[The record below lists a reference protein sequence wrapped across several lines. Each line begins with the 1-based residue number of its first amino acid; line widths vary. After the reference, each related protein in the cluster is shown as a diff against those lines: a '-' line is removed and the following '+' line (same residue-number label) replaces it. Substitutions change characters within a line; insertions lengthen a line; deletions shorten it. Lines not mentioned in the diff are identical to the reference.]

1 MMLLRSYG
9 RKRSKYIR
17 PYQQKLL
24 NETLPDYRINLP
36 DNMPMD
42 LADYFGGKNYQ
53 SYALE
58 IGFGD
63 GAHLAWQAKQNP
75 DCGFIGA
82 DPYILGVAK
91 LLRHIDDKNLSNI
104 RIFSDD
110 IRYFL
115 PFIPEASL
123 HHIIILH
130 PDPWPRKKH
139 HKRRLIQPDFIDS
152 LHHLLIDGGCLTI
165 GTDSPCYMKWILCMM
180 LAHTDLRW
188 DFHKNLNGHQ
198 PQSWYEKPEIMTHY
212 GEKAVEK
219 GQDVWYFKFIKQ

>member
-24 NETLPDYRINLP
+24 TETLPNYRLDVP
-36 DNMPMD
+36 DDMPSG
-42 LADYFGGKNYQ
+42 LADYFTGKKHQTKNYKT
-53 SYALE
+53 YGLE

-82 DPYILGVAK
+82 EPFILGVAK
-91 LLRHIDDKNLSNI
+91 LLRHIDDDNLSNI
-104 RIFSDD
+104 RIFPDD
-110 IRYFL
+110 IRYLL
-115 PFIPEASL
+115 PFIPKASL

-139 HKRRLIQPDFIDS
+139 HKRRLIQPEFIDR
-152 LHHLLIDGGCLTI
+152 LHHLLVDGGCVTI
-165 GTDSPCYMKWILCMM
+165 GTDCSNYMQWILCMM
-180 LAHTDLRW
+180 LSRDSFYW
-188 DFHKNLNGHQ
+188 HQ
-198 PQSWYEKPEIMTHY
+198 PRNHGK
-212 GEKAVEK
+212 KNRK
-219 GQDVWYFKFIKQ
+219 